1 MTHKGAAQVV
11 KAFEKVNFVVFGR
24 LGKSENLGIFTSVN
38 GGYFLWPGYL
48 TVFDGMTKASH

>member
-24 LGKSENLGIFTSVN
+24 LGKSVNLGIFTSKWRLFFVSR
-38 GGYFLWPGYL
+38 L
-48 TVFDGMTKASH
+48 FDGF

>member
-24 LGKSENLGIFTSVN
+24 LGKSENLGIFTSKWMAVI
-38 GGYFLWPGYL
+38 FC
-48 TVFDGMTKASH
+48 VQVI

>member
-38 GGYFLWPGYL
+38 GGYFL
-48 TVFDGMTKASH
+48 

>member
-24 LGKSENLGIFTSVN
+24 IGIGKSRNF
-38 GGYFLWPGYL
+38 YFGKWRLFFVSRL
-48 TVFDGMTKASH
+48 FDGF